1 MYPLRINLLT
11 QEKKKHLIQV
21 AQFKFVQNILQVILI
36 ALSFEAICLMLS
48 IVLLQIYFSGI
59 SSNIVNV
66 NNKYTTQSKDIIAIN
81 KTVQKIDRIQQQY
94 HPVTP
99 TIIAV
104 TDLLP
109 NGIILNTL
117 NIDYEKKTISFSG
130 LADTRQNFLDF
141 QKTLNESEMFLHA
154 ESPVSDLTK
163 KENIAFNINANL
175 K

>member
-11 QEKKKHLIQV
+11 PDKKKHLIQV
-21 AQFKFVQNILQVILI
+21 AQFKFVQNILQVVLVAI
-36 ALSFEAICLMLS
+36 SFEAICLMLS
-48 IVLLQIYFSGI
+48 IILLQIYFSGI
-59 SSNIVNV
+59 ASNVVNV
-66 NNKYTTQSKDIIAIN
+66 SNKYTAQSKDIISIN
-81 KTVQKIDRIQQQY
+81 QLTQKVDKIQQQY

-99 TIIAV
+99 TLMAV
-104 TDLLP
+104 ADLVP
-109 NGIILNTL
+109 KGIVLNAL

-141 QKTLNESEMFLHA
+141 QKALNDSTIFLHA